1 MKVIV
6 NGANKENK
14 QMRRTIEVGHADE
27 KEICEKAFKVG
38 FYYVRSYRMNNITI
52 KMF

>member
-14 QMRRTIEVGHADE
+14 QMRRIIEVVHADE
-27 KEICEKAFKVG
+27 KEICEKAFNIG
-38 FYYVRSYRMNNITI
+38 FYYVRSYRMNNITV